1 MAENINILTPVPGI
15 ENLTYEDAN
24 TLLNFQRI
32 WLDNIHWFRN
42 FSHSSLRNI
51 PDQTAI
57 EEQLFQKL
65 PKDIYNE
72 FSKYFGEEEAQ
83 QFLNFYSRFIM
94 NNWQT
99 VIAYRNNDEAAIN
112 FSIDQW
118 NQTADELAEFLSGL
132 DSHLSADQWKVL
144 FRNYIKLKIK
154 EITAFLAGDYDSET
168 KIYVELEDVVSR
180 IASSMAMSIIRMRH
194 NRQSA

>member
-1 MAENINILTPVPGI
+1 MAEDMNVLVPVPEI
-15 ENLTYEDAN
+15 ENLTYDDAN

-65 PKDIYNE
+65 PQDIYNE
-72 FSKYFGEEEAQ
+72 FSKYFSAAEAQ
-83 QFLNFYSRFIM
+83 EFLNYYSKFIM

-99 VIAYRNNDEAAIN
+99 VIAYKNNDEAAIN

-118 NQTADELAEFLSGL
+118 HQTADELADFLSSL
-132 DSHLSADQWKVL
+132 DSHLSADKWRTL
-144 FRNYIKLKIK
+144 FRNYIDLKIK
-154 EITAFLAGDYDSET
+154 EITAFLAGNYDLET
-168 KIYVELEDVVSR
+168 KIYDKLEDTVSK
-180 IASSMAMSIIRMRH
+180 IASNMAMSIIIMRH
-194 NRQSA
+194 NRQST